1 MIIYNILKTIDK
13 MINPYSSFNRISKKS
28 LLILFLVG
36 NFNPVIANE
45 NLNYKDQEKVVYNSP
60 DNNDEEIQSSKYIL
74 GPGDV
79 IGLKLFDLPEFNSQL
94 IILNDST
101 STFPLIGNVKIDNL
115 TIKQAEEKLTKLY
128 MKDIIN
134 PIVTL
139 EIIKARPTRITLIGE
154 VQRPGYYSLT
164 NNESS
169 LVKGKTSTIRGL
181 PTIVDA
187 LKIGGGVTPEANLTN
202 ISIRRRLPGNKLAF
216 KEATVNILSLFEKG
230 NIDQNLFLF
239 DGDVIKIE
247 TAKFSAEKITKLS
260 ALNLSPD
267 FITVNVVGE
276 VKQPGIKEIPANASL
291 SEVVMTA
298 GGLNQ
303 WRAQKANINVIRF
316 LNNGSVSK
324 NSYKLNLSQ
333 NVSNKKNPPLKD
345 RDIVFVKT
353 SAYGKTADAISE
365 IGKPLTGILNI
376 YGLLKII
383 SE

>member
-1 MIIYNILKTIDK
+1 M
-13 MINPYSSFNRISKKS
+13 S
-28 LLILFLVG
+28 
-36 NFNPVIANE
+36 
-45 NLNYKDQEKVVYNSP
+45 
-60 DNNDEEIQSSKYIL
+60 
-74 GPGDV
+74 
-79 IGLKLFDLPEFNSQL
+79 
-94 IILNDST
+94 
-101 STFPLIGNVKIDNL
+101 
-115 TIKQAEEKLTKLY
+115 
-128 MKDIIN
+128 N

-139 EIIKARPTRITLIGE
+139 EIIQARPTRITLIGE
-154 VQRPGYYSLT
+154 VQRPGYYSLSI
-164 NNESS
+164 NESS
-169 LVKGKTSTIRGL
+169 SVKGKNSSIRGL

-216 KEATVNILSLFEKG
+216 KEAKVNILSLFEKG

-239 DGDVIKIE
+239 DGDVIEIE

-276 VKQPGIKEIPANASL
+276 VKQPGIKEISANASL

-298 GGLNQ
+298 GGLKQ
-303 WRAQKANINVIRF
+303 WRAQKANINIIRF
-316 LNNGSVSK
+316 LNNGSVSN

-353 SAYGKTADAISE
+353 SAYGKATDAITE
-365 IGKPLTGILNI
+365 IGKPLSGILNI

-383 SE
+383 SD

>member
-1 MIIYNILKTIDK
+1 MII
-13 MINPYSSFNRISKKS
+13 PYSSFKRISKKS
-28 LLILFLVG
+28 LLILFLVS
-36 NFNPVIANE
+36 NFNPGLASE
-45 NLNYKDQEKVVYNSP
+45 NLNYKDQKKVANDPNFVYE
-60 DNNDEEIQSSKYIL
+60 EEIQSSKYIL

-79 IGLKLFDLPEFNSQL
+79 IGLKLFDLPEFNSNL
-94 IILNDST
+94 IILNDNT
-101 STFPLIGNVKIDNL
+101 STFPLIGNVEIDNL

-139 EIIKARPTRITLIGE
+139 EIIKARPTRVTLIGE
-154 VQRPGYYSLT
+154 VQRPGYYSLS

-169 LVKGKTSTIRGL
+169 DVLGKSSSISGL

-202 ISIRRRLPGNKLAF
+202 ISIRRRLPGKKLAF
-216 KEATVNILSLFEKG
+216 KEAKVNILSLFEKG
-230 NIDQNLFLF
+230 SIDQNLFLF

-247 TAKFSAEKITKLS
+247 TAKFSAERITKLS

-267 FITVNVVGE
+267 FISVNVVGE
-276 VKQPGIKEIPANASL
+276 VKEPGIKQISANASL
-291 SEVVMTA
+291 SEVLMTA
-298 GGLNQ
+298 GGLKQ
-303 WRAQKANINVIRF
+303 WRAKKADIVVIRF
-316 LNNGSVSK
+316 SNNGSVSK
-324 NSYKLNLSQ
+324 NSYKYNLGQ

-353 SAYGKTADAISE
+353 SAYGKATDTITE
-365 IGKPLTGILNI
+365 IGKPFTGILNI